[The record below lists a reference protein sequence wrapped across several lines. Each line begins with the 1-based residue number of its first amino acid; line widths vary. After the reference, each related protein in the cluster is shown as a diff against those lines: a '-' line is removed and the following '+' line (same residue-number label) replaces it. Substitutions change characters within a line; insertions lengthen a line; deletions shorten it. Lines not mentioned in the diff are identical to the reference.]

1 MPNETVTSDPGS
13 QSWQLCYVTAFRA
26 DVNASLMIL
35 YPGACPRVT
44 TRWGSNG
51 ALSTSWSRAGP
62 IPCPRSGFV
71 YYVLMIKRF
80 TIIFTEMGIKTSDI
94 DKKIDKHPSYN

>member
-1 MPNETVTSDPGS
+1 MSSLQIRD
-13 QSWQLCYVTAFRA
+13 LCE
-26 DVNASLMIL
+26 ASLINGFIP
-35 YPGACPRVT
+35 PGACPRVT
-44 TRWGSNG
+44 TLWGSKG